1 MDGASKPS
9 NSWEHLAPFYP
20 LRPREKFMLSQEEDQ
35 LEGQA
40 RERGLDL
47 GLEASRPLV
56 MGFNRQA
63 GRVPHLTWPRAQA
76 TRLPIE
82 DVHSPLLF
90 QRGSHSHVCQRISI
104 DVCQGGNGSS
114 KLPKGVARIPLQ
126 F

>member
-1 MDGASKPS
+1 
-9 NSWEHLAPFYP
+9 
-20 LRPREKFMLSQEEDQ
+20 MLSQEEDQ

-40 RERGLDL
+40 REWGPGL
-47 GLEASRPLV
+47 GLEASRPLG
-56 MGFNRQA
+56 MGVYWQA

-76 TRLPIE
+76 TMLPIE

-90 QRGSHSHVCQRISI
+90 QRGSHSHVCQPIPV
-104 DVCQGGNGSS
+104 DVCQGRDGSS